1 MDLKITLK
9 SQLSALKELIII
21 SMVYYGLVYFLYLN
35 AEFDLFKLLFLSTF
49 VFYFIAFVLPVMVL
63 HINYLNNT
71 YKLVRVEHN
80 KIITNYTIYRES
92 DIDKIRIYATAQH
105 FSDSVGASALPYN
118 DYYYYLEIELKDGEK
133 IKLSSL
139 IDYKIDKIIKENFKS
154 IETIEQSSTF
164 VMLLTK

>member
-118 DYYYYLEIELKDGEK
+118 DYFYYLEIELKDGEK

>member
-80 KIITNYTIYRES
+80 KIITNNTIYRES